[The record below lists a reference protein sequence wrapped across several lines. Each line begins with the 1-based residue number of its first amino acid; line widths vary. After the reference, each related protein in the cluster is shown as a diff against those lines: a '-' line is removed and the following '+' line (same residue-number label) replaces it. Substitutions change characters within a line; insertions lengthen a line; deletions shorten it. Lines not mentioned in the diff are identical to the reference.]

1 MLFQWQN
8 KVQRGKPHCPQL
20 RHRFDHLRLCISFL
34 SHQHG
39 CKKRRCPKN
48 STFFYLVTY
57 IQTREMLLL
66 LFPDLTRPSIVF
78 AHLVP
83 RLGIILRLKG
93 ERHSKAMST
102 NSCFFRWN
110 NSGELFFLIELTV
123 VNLKYV
129 RACLNLHRGNVGLAE
144 QARKEV
150 IAFLDPKRLYH
161 LYSRLTLRILRFLS
175 HKVLGFKISYC

>member
-1 MLFQWQN
+1 
-8 KVQRGKPHCPQL
+8 
-20 RHRFDHLRLCISFL
+20 
-34 SHQHG
+34 
-39 CKKRRCPKN
+39 
-48 STFFYLVTY
+48 
-57 IQTREMLLL
+57 MLLL

-78 AHLVP
+78 AQLVP
-83 RLGIILRLKG
+83 RLDIILRLKG
-93 ERHSKAMST
+93 KRHSKAMST
-102 NSCFFRWN
+102 NSYVFFVEIIVVN
-110 NSGELFFLIELTV
+110 CFFLIELTV

-129 RACLNLHRGNVGLAE
+129 RACLNVHRGNVGLAE

>member
-78 AHLVP
+78 AQLVP

-93 ERHSKAMST
+93 ERHSKAVST
-102 NSCFFRWN
+102 NSYVFFVEIIVVNCFFYWTY
-110 NSGELFFLIELTV
+110 SGEFEVCKGFPQFASRKRRTCRTSQE
-123 VNLKYV
+123 
-129 RACLNLHRGNVGLAE
+129 RSDCLSRSEASL
-144 QARKEV
+144 
-150 IAFLDPKRLYH
+150 P
-161 LYSRLTLRILRFLS
+161 YSRLTLRILRFLS

>member
-78 AHLVP
+78 TQLVP